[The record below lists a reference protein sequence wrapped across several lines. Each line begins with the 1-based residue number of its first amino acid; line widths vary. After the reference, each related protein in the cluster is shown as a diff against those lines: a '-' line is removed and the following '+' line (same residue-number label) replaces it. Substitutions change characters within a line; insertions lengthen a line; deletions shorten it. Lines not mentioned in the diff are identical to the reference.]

1 MYSLYWLR
9 RSRTS
14 SLRRSSTA
22 NSSEMTSAIFSA
34 TRSGFDVSMVPGVRL
49 FTSCLEMYET
59 NSLAHSM
66 LLARE
71 FVSYI
76 SKQLVKSLTPGTIET
91 SNPDLVAEKIAEV
104 ISEELAVEDRLNDEV
119 RDLLSQYSEYM
130 RRESVSYQ
138 EMFRRIKNT
147 LISQRKVVKASGRD
161 TGDAMKLSR
170 DKVTDISH
178 KVIEM
183 LRKSRELRL
192 RNKDSNAVRLE
203 IVRLMT
209 EVLMTEDKVDRA
221 ARAKIRTQKRD
232 IPEGSEEWDILLRRY
247 YSEELKKLGIDIA
260 GR

>member
-1 MYSLYWLR
+1 
-9 RSRTS
+9 
-14 SLRRSSTA
+14 
-22 NSSEMTSAIFSA
+22 
-34 TRSGFDVSMVPGVRL
+34 
-49 FTSCLEMYET
+49 
-59 NSLAHSM
+59 M

-71 FVSYI
+71 VVSYI

-91 SNPDLVAEKIAEV
+91 SNPDLVADKIADV

-130 RRESVSYQ
+130 RREGVSYQ

-170 DKVTDISH
+170 DKVSDISH
-178 KVIEM
+178 KIIEM

-203 IVRLMT
+203 IVRQMT
-209 EVLMTEDKVDRA
+209 DVLMTEDKVDRA

-247 YSEELKKLGIDIA
+247 YAEELRKLGIDIGA
-260 GR
+260 R

>member
-1 MYSLYWLR
+1 
-9 RSRTS
+9 
-14 SLRRSSTA
+14 
-22 NSSEMTSAIFSA
+22 
-34 TRSGFDVSMVPGVRL
+34 
-49 FTSCLEMYET
+49 
-59 NSLAHSM
+59 M

-71 FVSYI
+71 VVSYI

-91 SNPDLVAEKIAEV
+91 SNPDLVAEKIADV

-130 RRESVSYQ
+130 RREGVSYQ

-170 DKVTDISH
+170 DKVSDMSH
-178 KVIEM
+178 KIIEM
-183 LRKSRELRL
+183 LRRSRELRM

-203 IVRLMT
+203 IVRQMT
-209 EVLMTEDKVDRA
+209 EVLMTEEKVDRA
-221 ARAKIRTQKRD
+221 ARTKIRTQKRD

-247 YSEELKKLGIDIA
+247 YSEEMKKLGIDIA